1 MASRA
6 SPDVV
11 LRTIALTKRFGR
23 LTAVQELA
31 LEVQRGRVYG
41 FLGPNGAGKTTVIS
55 LVLGLLRPS
64 GGHAEIFGLDCR
76 THLPEALHRVGAIL
90 EGQAYY
96 PLLSARDNLR
106 IWSALY
112 RDSAEQRIDEML
124 DLVGLAGR
132 AGDNVRTYSQGMKQ
146 RLALAAALLHDPELL
161 VLDEPTN
168 GLDPA
173 GMREFRDLIK
183 ELGRR
188 GKTVFV
194 SSHLLSE
201 VEQMCDDVG
210 IVKNGQLLTQGS
222 VAELVRRG
230 ESLLM
235 RTTDPDGALGV
246 LSAIDWVGKV
256 TRQDDHLLVE
266 APLERAAEL
275 SRALAERQIYLAELR
290 PRESTLEDVFLEVT
304 GDEGANG

>member
-1 MASRA
+1 MPPS
-6 SPDVV
+6 SPSDVV
-11 LRTIALTKRFGR
+11 LRTVGLAKRYGRVPALSD
-23 LTAVQELA
+23 LN
-31 LEVQRGRVYG
+31 LEVRRGRVYG
-41 FLGPNGAGKTTVIS
+41 FLGPNGAGKTTAIS
-55 LVLGLLRPS
+55 LILGLLRPTD
-64 GGHAEIFGLDCR
+64 GRVEIFGLDAR
-76 THLPEALHRVGAIL
+76 SHLSEALHRTGAIL
-90 EGQAYY
+90 EGLAFF

-106 IWSALY
+106 IWSAV
-112 RDSAEQRIDEML
+112 AGNVPEPRIGEVL
-124 DLVGLAGR
+124 ELAGLTAR
-132 AGDNVRTYSQGMKQ
+132 AGDKVRTYSQGMKQ

-183 ELGRR
+183 ELGRQ

-194 SSHLLSE
+194 SSHLLGE

-210 IVKNGQLLTQGS
+210 IVKNGRLVTQGS
-222 VAELVRRG
+222 VVELLRRG

-235 RTTDPDGALGV
+235 RATDPDGALRV
-246 LSAIDWVGKV
+246 LRAIDWVGEV

-275 SRALAERQIYLAELR
+275 SKALAQQEIYLAELR
-290 PRESTLEDVFLEVT
+290 PRESTLEEVFLEVT
-304 GDEGANG
+304 GDEGADG